1 MKQKI
6 ASIGGALCA
15 LLLAVGPWTLFPA
28 CTPTAEKIMKCHWC
42 MRALIPVAVML
53 LAVCAFELIIKDKA
67 GLSALFIVGAV
78 GFVMPILLTKAIIGG
93 CAVPTMACNTTAF
106 PAVMAVSAVG
116 IALQAIGLPGGK
128 KA

>member
-1 MKQKI
+1 M
-6 ASIGGALCA
+6 
-15 LLLAVGPWTLFPA
+15 
-28 CTPTAEKIMKCHWC
+28 
-42 MRALIPVAVML
+42 AVML
-53 LAVCAFELIIKDKA
+53 LAVCAFELIVRDKA

>member
-42 MRALIPVAVML
+42 MRALIPVAVIL
-53 LAVCAFELIIKDKA
+53 LAVCAFELIVKDKA
-67 GLSALFIVGAV
+67 GLSALFAAGAV
-78 GFVMPILLTKAIIGG
+78 GFAMPVLLIKVIIGG

-106 PAVMAVSAVG
+106 PAVMAVSAAG
-116 IALQAIGLPGGK
+116 IVCQLAGIFLK